1 MRHQAPA
8 LRTRASVGRHGHP
21 GAACAPPC
29 ALLAHAAAEAPSAKH
44 DRALAC
50 ALRPQGLTK
59 LLSDNAKGCVREVKF
74 ESYFGRKVAIDA
86 SMHIYQFMVR

>member
-1 MRHQAPA
+1 
-8 LRTRASVGRHGHP
+8 
-21 GAACAPPC
+21 
-29 ALLAHAAAEAPSAKH
+29 
-44 DRALAC
+44 
-50 ALRPQGLTK
+50 LRPQGLTK